1 MAEMLEGNSL
11 ESTTVA
17 INRTSTTVKGGRRL
31 SFAAL
36 VVVGDRD
43 GKVGIG
49 YGKGRGV
56 PAGIEKAQ
64 KDARKNLT
72 AMHRLGGTI
81 PHQVTGKYCASMV
94 KLMPAAPGTGV
105 IAGGT
110 VRAVLE
116 MAGIKDCLTK
126 AYGSTNKIN
135 LSRAVFKA
143 LQQLRTREEIAS
155 LRGVEIESSH
165 VDEILEANKRFM
177 VDSDGGDGTKKTGA
191 KGPVNKKDEEAKAS
205 RGRGRRG
212 GPGGGR
218 GGSGG
223 PRSGGAPSAAPAA
236 GNPESTPAEGAKVSD
251 EKAAASVTDAPTT
264 KADQPQD
271 TA

>member
-1 MAEMLEGNSL
+1 MPELLDGNQL

-56 PAGIEKAQ
+56 PVGIEKAQ
-64 KDARKNLT
+64 KDARKNMI
-72 AMHRLGGTI
+72 AIHRLGGTV
-81 PHQVTGKYCASMV
+81 PHEVQGKFCASSV
-94 KLMPAAPGTGV
+94 RLIPAAPGTGV

-135 LSRAVFKA
+135 LCRAVLDA
-143 LQQLRTREEIAS
+143 LEQLRTREQIAE
-155 LRGVEIESSH
+155 LRGVTIEKSV
-165 VDEILEANKRFM
+165 VDEVLEANKRYM
-177 VDSDGGDGTKKTGA
+177 TEAEDAGPTKKA
-191 KGPVNKKDEEAKAS
+191 KAPTNEKDEAAKKS
-205 RGRGRRG
+205 RGGRRG
-212 GPGGGR
+212 GGGR
-218 GGSGG
+218 GGKPEARRDSK
-223 PRSGGAPSAAPAA
+223 PADA
-236 GNPESTPAEGAKVSD
+236 PAEGGDSATAVAD
-251 EKAAASVTDAPTT
+251 PPADATSEGSAPAGDGSGGEAP
-264 KADQPQD
+264 KSE
-271 TA
+271 

>member
-72 AMHRLGGTI
+72 EMHRLGGTI

-155 LRGVEIESSH
+155 LRGVEIASSH

-177 VDSDGGDGTKKTGA
+177 VDSDGGDGAKKTGV
-191 KGPVNKKDEEAKAS
+191 KGPVNKRDEEAKAS

-218 GGSGG
+218 GG
-223 PRSGGAPSAAPAA
+223 RAGGAPSAPVAAAPAA
-236 GNPESTPAEGAKVSD
+236 DGGSPAAE
-251 EKAAASVTDAPTT
+251 TAPTT
-264 KADQPQD
+264 KTDQPNEAPTD
-271 TA
+271 AKPADAS

>member
-1 MAEMLEGNSL
+1 MPELLEGNTL

-17 INRTSTTVKGGRRL
+17 INRTSATVKGGRRL

-43 GKVGIG
+43 GRVGIG

-81 PHQVTGKYCASMV
+81 PHEVVGKSCASVV

-116 MAGIKDCLTK
+116 MCGIKDCLTK

-135 LSRAVFKA
+135 LARAVFDA
-143 LQQLRTREEIAS
+143 LSRLRTREEIAS
-155 LRGVEIESSH
+155 LRGVEIESSE
-165 VDEILEANKRFM
+165 VDEVLEANKRFM
-177 VDSDGGDGTKKTGA
+177 IDSEGDGKKPAA
-191 KGPVNKKDEEAKAS
+191 KGPVNQRDAEARAS

-212 GPGGGR
+212 QQGGGR
-218 GGSGG
+218 GRGRGG
-223 PRSGGAPSAAPAA
+223 DAPRSDAPKTDAPAA
-236 GNPESTPAEGAKVSD
+236 E
-251 EKAAASVTDAPTT
+251 AAAATDTPPTT
-264 KADQPQD
+264 KADQPD
-271 TA
+271 APAAPAAE

>member
-1 MAEMLEGNSL
+1 MPEHLDNSL
-11 ESTTVA
+11 ESTTVS
-17 INRTSTTVKGGRRL
+17 INRTVKTVKGGRNL

-43 GKVGIG
+43 GSVGIG

-64 KDARKNLT
+64 KYARKNLT
-72 AMHRLGGTI
+72 KMHRLGGTI
-81 PHQVTGKYCASMV
+81 PHQVTGRYCASMV
-94 KLMPAAPGTGV
+94 RLMPAAPGTGV

-116 MAGIKDCLTK
+116 MCGIKDCLTK

-135 LSRAVFKA
+135 LSRAVFHA
-143 LQQLRTREEIAS
+143 LSQLRTREEIAS

-177 VDSDGGDGTKKTGA
+177 VDADGGDGGDKQRA
-191 KGPVNKKDEEAKAS
+191 KGPVNKRDEEAKAS

-212 GPGGGR
+212 GPQAGRGRGGQQGGR
-218 GGSGG
+218 GGAPTGQAGG
-223 PRSGGAPSAAPAA
+223 PAEAPK
-236 GNPESTPAEGAKVSD
+236 AEGAQPADGTTQTV
-251 EKAAASVTDAPTT
+251 ETAPTT
-264 KADQPQD
+264 KSDQPD
-271 TA
+271 GTTS